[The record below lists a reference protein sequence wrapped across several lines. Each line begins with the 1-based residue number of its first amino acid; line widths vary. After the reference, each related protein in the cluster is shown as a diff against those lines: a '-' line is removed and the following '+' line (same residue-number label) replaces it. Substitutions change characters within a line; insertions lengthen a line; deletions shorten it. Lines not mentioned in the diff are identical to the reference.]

1 MEQEKRIL
9 YRPYLLMLFVYLVFV
24 ITALILDSPAEIYH
38 GLKRILTSRSVLI
51 TDYVAVGGIGA
62 TLLNAVGV
70 GLFSILMLV
79 TARVK
84 PNGSIIMALWL
95 SVGFAMFCK
104 NLFNM
109 LPLTFG
115 VWLYSR
121 FQKEPFINFSLTALL
136 SATLSPAV
144 SGICFH
150 PSLPPVVAMPLGIGI
165 GVLAGFLFPALSSFT
180 VRVHGGYNLY
190 NMGFAGGLISTF
202 IVAGLE
208 AVGVDMPRSL
218 EWSTGHNLPLAVVLY
233 TLSAGLMLY
242 GLFSEGRLTLPPYR
256 KMIKHTGRVVTDLYI
271 LYGGSV
277 FFNMGLLG
285 ALFTTLLLVL
295 GADLNGATL
304 CGIFTVVGFGAFG
317 KHLRNVTPV
326 VAGAILCSF
335 INTADPT
342 DPTNTLAIL
351 FSSGLAPIAG
361 QFGPVWG
368 IIAGFLHVN
377 TITHIGFLNSGLN
390 LYNNGYAAG
399 FVALLL
405 LPVILAFQKE
415 GK

>member
-9 YRPYLLMLFVYLVFV
+9 YRPYLLMLFGYLVFV

-38 GLKRILTSRSVLI
+38 CLKRILTSRSVLI

-95 SVGFAMFCK
+95 SVGFAMFGK

>member
-95 SVGFAMFCK
+95 SVGFAMFGK

>member
-95 SVGFAMFCK
+95 SVGFAMFGK

-304 CGIFTVVGFGAFG
+304 CCIFTVVGFGAFG